1 LIFFHI
7 AFGEKQESFKRFA
20 ETAANTKGLLVAEV
34 PITDHGDFENQELAK
49 EYGVK
54 KEDYPVYKLF
64 LKNKSKIIDY
74 TGDKTE
80 DDIKRFLVQHTRK
93 IYFLFYILFYIK

>member
-1 LIFFHI
+1 LIFYI
-7 AFGEKQESFKRFA
+7 AFGEKQENFKRFA
-20 ETAANTKGLLVAEV
+20 ENAANTKGLLIAEV
-34 PITDHGDFENQELAK
+34 PITDHTDFENQALAK

-80 DDIKRFLVQHTRK
+80 DDFKRFLVQHTGK
-93 IYFLFYILFYIK
+93 ANLLFNIFFVI